1 MYVMDR
7 DEPSLRDETREQPPD
22 AVTGTPQ
29 GTGDNR

>member
-1 MYVMDR
+1 MYVMDL
-7 DEPSLRDETREQPPD
+7 DEPLLRDETRDEPPD